1 MPTVCRG
8 NTVRGQG
15 NDRQIPLFH
24 LCSSTTDSKP
34 SFRNL
39 LVTLKRR
46 DTKKCIIYF
55 LPCVPVGLK
64 RKLGCTLAI
73 GSLVDFSIH
82 YFHMSI
88 NNYFSYLERLFLH
101 ILVVSLLPLI
111 IPSNRLLSLS
121 GTHLWWNLQTYMPS
135 AAWSEQERREI
146 FESGNEPK
154 QDTLP
159 DVTWGRMRGGEE
171 QGVHDR
177 CTWVRDFN
185 KRSPPQAQKY

>member
-1 MPTVCRG
+1 MIGRYHCSIFAVL
-8 NTVRGQG
+8 
-15 NDRQIPLFH
+15 PLTPSLALEICWWH
-24 LCSSTTDSKP
+24 SKEEILRKAL
-34 SFRNL
+34 F
-39 LVTLKRR
+39 
-46 DTKKCIIYF
+46 IFF
-55 LPCVPVGLK
+55 LAVPIGLK
-64 RKLGCTLAI
+64 RKLGCTVAT

-82 YFHMSI
+82 FFHRSI

-121 GTHLWWNLQTYMPS
+121 VTRLWWNLQTYMPS

-159 DVTWGRMRGGEE
+159 D
-171 QGVHDR
+171 
-177 CTWVRDFN
+177 
-185 KRSPPQAQKY
+185 